1 MKSKKMIIKG
11 KIGSSCE
18 HVQYAI
24 EHDKDG
30 TKWLYL
36 THKFDKL
43 DADIMIGRVEVENN
57 RGIKAVGHMLTG
69 KPLIF
74 YLDRQYFN
82 FENL

>member
-1 MKSKKMIIKG
+1 MIITG
-11 KIGSSCE
+11 KAGSPCA

-24 EHDKDG
+24 EHDKEG
-30 TKWLYL
+30 LKWLYL

-43 DADIMIGRVEVENN
+43 VTDILIGIVEVENN
-57 RGIKAVGHMLTG
+57 RGIKAVSHGLTG
-69 KPLIF
+69 KPLNF